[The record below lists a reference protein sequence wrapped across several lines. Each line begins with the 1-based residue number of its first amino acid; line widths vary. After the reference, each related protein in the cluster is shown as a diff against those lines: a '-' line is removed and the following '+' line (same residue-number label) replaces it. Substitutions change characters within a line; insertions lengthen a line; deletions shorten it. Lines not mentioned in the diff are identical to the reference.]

1 MKVGI
6 IGSGYVGLVAA
17 ACFAE
22 MGNNVFCVGGI
33 SDAKFPTCQSQSAI
47 IPPPQESQ
55 EHEGS
60 SCSQVISDMIVEN
73 QSKKL
78 QAIYSRELT
87 VTGNNNMVT
96 GTYFLIQEPTTLSD
110 KPVYLKEGNSVN
122 DPNSHYIYHQD
133 DNHGW
138 RIGYKSSLSGSS
150 DYMDGSQSYYSKY
163 YSSCFSTRC
172 VRHRHQRQHQQLM
185 LAADWSRRLR
195 RC

>member
-1 MKVGI
+1 MWRITQPSPGR
-6 IGSGYVGLVAA
+6 
-17 ACFAE
+17 
-22 MGNNVFCVGGI
+22 NNVFCVGGI

-55 EHEGS
+55 EREGS

-150 DYMDGSQSYYSKY
+150 DYMDGSQSYYSKC
-163 YSSCFSTRC
+163 YSKFKVSLTIFNHISFQCRWKTSE
-172 VRHRHQRQHQQLM
+172 
-185 LAADWSRRLR
+185 
-195 RC
+195 